1 MKENG
6 IKHQR
11 ITPLWPQANSEV
23 ENFMKPME
31 KAIRAACIEQKNW
44 RKELFSFLLNYRAT
58 SHTTTKFSPAELLF
72 NRTIDIKLPSN
83 IMQNDTKIDQQVR
96 ENDRNGKEKMKMNAD
111 KFNHAKE
118 HTILVGDT
126 VLVRQQKKNKL
137 STRFDPE
144 PYQVTRV
151 KGTMVTATRPEHY
164 VTRNISFFKK
174 ISPQQ
179 SHRQDTDRE
188 EEEIWDELND
198 SDNETNIERN
208 NADGLNN
215 GELVDR
221 RYPLRDRRPIYRYG
235 QNIYS

>member
-1 MKENG
+1 MASSQLRGRKLYEANG
-6 IKHQR
+6 
-11 ITPLWPQANSEV
+11 
-23 ENFMKPME
+23 

-44 RKELFSFLLNYRAT
+44 RKELFSFLLNHRAT
-58 SHTTTKFSPAELLF
+58 PHTTTKFSPAEMLF

-118 HTILVGDT
+118 HTILVGNT

-151 KGTMVTATRPEHY
+151 KGTMVTATRPGHY

-174 ISPQQ
+174 ISPQK
-179 SHRQDTDRE
+179 SHRQDTDR

-198 SDNETNIERN
+198 SDNETNVEIN

-221 RYPLRDRRPIYRYG
+221 RYPLRDRSKTYLQYRYG

>member
-1 MKENG
+1 MKKNG

-31 KAIRAACIEQKNW
+31 KAIRAVCIEVKYCSPPTQQQN
-44 RKELFSFLLNYRAT
+44 
-58 SHTTTKFSPAELLF
+58 SHPLHELLF
-72 NRTIDIKLPSN
+72 NLTIDIKLPNN

-96 ENDRNGKEKMKMNAD
+96 ENDRNGKERMRMNAD

-126 VLVRQQKKNKL
+126 VLVQLQKKNKL

-151 KGTMVTATRPEHY
+151 KGTMVTATCPGHY
-164 VTRNISFFKK
+164 VIRNISLFKK

-198 SDNETNIERN
+198 SDNATNVERN

-215 GELVDR
+215 GELVDG

-235 QNIYS
+235 QNCS

>member
-1 MKENG
+1 MASSQLRGRKLYEANG
-6 IKHQR
+6 KGYLSCLHGKKLAKRTVQFSIKLSSH
-11 ITPLWPQANSEV
+11 P
-23 ENFMKPME
+23 
-31 KAIRAACIEQKNW
+31 
-44 RKELFSFLLNYRAT
+44 
-58 SHTTTKFSPAELLF
+58 HTTTKFSPAEMLL

-83 IMQNDTKIDQQVR
+83 IIQSDTKIVQQVR
-96 ENDRNGKEKMKMNAD
+96 ENDRNGKEKMKINAD

-118 HTILVGDT
+118 YTILIGDT

-137 STRFDPE
+137 SKRFDPE
-144 PYQVTRV
+144 PHQVTRM
-151 KGTMVTATRPEHY
+151 KGTMVTATRQGHY

-179 SHRQDTDRE
+179 SHQQDTDQE
-188 EEEIWDELND
+188 EKEILDELND
-198 SDNETNIERN
+198 SDNEINVERN

-235 QNIYS
+235 QNIYG

>member
-1 MKENG
+1 
-6 IKHQR
+6 
-11 ITPLWPQANSEV
+11 
-23 ENFMKPME
+23 ME

-44 RKELFSFLLNYRAT
+44 RKQLFSFLLNYRAT
-58 SHTTTKFSPAELLF
+58 PHTTTKFSPAEMLF

-83 IMQNDTKIDQQVR
+83 IMENDTKIDQQVR

-118 HTILVGDT
+118 DTILVGDT

-151 KGTMVTATRPEHY
+151 KGTMVTATRPGHY
-164 VTRNISFFKK
+164 VKRNISFFKK

-188 EEEIWDELND
+188 GEEIWDELND
-198 SDNETNIERN
+198 SDNETNVERN

-221 RYPLRDRRPIYRYG
+221 RYPLKEQCHISRICFCA
-235 QNIYS
+235 

>member
-1 MKENG
+1 
-6 IKHQR
+6 
-11 ITPLWPQANSEV
+11 
-23 ENFMKPME
+23 
-31 KAIRAACIEQKNW
+31 
-44 RKELFSFLLNYRAT
+44 
-58 SHTTTKFSPAELLF
+58 
-72 NRTIDIKLPSN
+72 
-83 IMQNDTKIDQQVR
+83 MQNDTKIDQQVR

-126 VLVRQQKKNKL
+126 ILVRQQKKNKL

-151 KGTMVTATRPEHY
+151 KGTMVTATRLGHY

-179 SHRQDTDRE
+179 PHQQDTDRE

-198 SDNETNIERN
+198 SDNEANVERN

-221 RYPLRDRRPIYRYG
+221 RPIYRYG
-235 QNIYS
+235 QSIYS